1 MLDPVA
7 AAPGSVTTWYFAMN
21 DSVISRVSDHTAL
34 RMELLEKMRRLI
46 QGTQHLSKVFDRRW
60 FDEVKEIIYDA
71 RDKPGL
77 VNG

>member
-1 MLDPVA
+1 
-7 AAPGSVTTWYFAMN
+7 
-21 DSVISRVSDHTAL
+21 
-34 RMELLEKMRRLI
+34 MELLEKMRRLI